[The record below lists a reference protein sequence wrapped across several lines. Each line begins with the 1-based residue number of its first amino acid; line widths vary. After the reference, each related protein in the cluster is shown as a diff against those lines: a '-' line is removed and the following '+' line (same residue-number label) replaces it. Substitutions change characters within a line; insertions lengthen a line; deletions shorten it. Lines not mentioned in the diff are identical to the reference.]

1 VYEVA
6 ISRRVAYVAR
16 TAGDPYAPV
25 PALKRA
31 ADGVNA
37 NMVMFGGQSMEDIIE
52 GSLGPRRFTRQ
63 VLAAF
68 AGLALLLAAVGIC
81 GVNKR
86 QPAAPAAVIDTFRLW

>member
-6 ISRRVAYVAR
+6 ISRRVAYVAP

-37 NMVMFGGQSMEDIIE
+37 HMVMFGGQSMEDIIE
-52 GSLGPRRFTRQ
+52 GSLGR
-63 VLAAF
+63 
-68 AGLALLLAAVGIC
+68 
-81 GVNKR
+81 GVSHAR
-86 QPAAPAAVIDTFRLW
+86 CSPHSPGSPSSWRPLGSMA